1 MTQVVRTQKAEAIA
15 HFQYE
20 GRLIQDVPF
29 GNGHINDTY
38 LLTFEVKRMGILKVI
53 LQKMNKNVFKNPVEL
68 MENILGVTSYLREKI
83 IRRRSRQRNVEC
95 NSGTGWKTIL
105 SGFVW
110 RLLEILYFYYRCEQ
124 L

>member
-38 LLTFEVKRMGILKVI
+38 LLTFEVKRMGILRKISGKYNRTLLKSKGICV
-53 LQKMNKNVFKNPVEL
+53 
-68 MENILGVTSYLREKI
+68 RI
-83 IRRRSRQRNVEC
+83 IR
-95 NSGTGWKTIL
+95 
-105 SGFVW
+105 
-110 RLLEILYFYYRCEQ
+110 
-124 L
+124 

>member
-53 LQKMNKNVFKNPVEL
+53 LQKMNKNVRRKTLLQNTVPLPEFLYKN
-68 MENILGVTSYLREKI
+68 K
-83 IRRRSRQRNVEC
+83 
-95 NSGTGWKTIL
+95 KTPY
-105 SGFVW
+105 SW
-110 RLLEILYFYYRCEQ
+110 
-124 L
+124 

>member
-20 GRLIQDVPF
+20 GRLIQDIPF

-53 LQKMNKNVFKNPVEL
+53 LQKMNKKCIQEPCRAYGEYSWSDFL
-68 MENILGVTSYLREKI
+68 S
-83 IRRRSRQRNVEC
+83 SR
-95 NSGTGWKTIL
+95 KKL
-105 SGFVW
+105 
-110 RLLEILYFYYRCEQ
+110 
-124 L
+124 

>member
-83 IRRRSRQRNVEC
+83 IKKGGRLQPFVS
-95 NSGTGWKTIL
+95 TIL
-105 SGFVW
+105 
-110 RLLEILYFYYRCEQ
+110 LKNAILKESYDF
-124 L
+124 

>member
-83 IRRRSRQRNVEC
+83 IKKGGDPDRETLNV
-95 NSGTGWKTIL
+95 IPAL
-105 SGFVW
+105 D
-110 RLLEILYFYYRCEQ
+110 
-124 L
+124 